1 MYSVTCALNCDL
13 LAPTNMGGD
22 PYENLFSCAS
32 QLLLR
37 AQMRYFA
44 PQVCIADSREA
55 ADSVMVVVSGQVE
68 VTLPFR
74 DGGKLL
80 RTFTRG

>member
-1 MYSVTCALNCDL
+1 M
-13 LAPTNMGGD
+13 
-22 PYENLFSCAS
+22 
-32 QLLLR
+32 LLR
-37 AQMRYFA
+37 GQMRYFA

-55 ADSVMVVVSGQVE
+55 AESVMVIVSGQVE
-68 VTLPFR
+68 VTLPVR